1 MEILKSA
8 YLVAFRSARIYFNA
22 QYPDLKAD
30 ISNSTTI
37 EFNFA
42 KPEFNQ
48 GDQHFAMPPLESM
61 FAQLG
66 LSDWLLIFIAGI
78 LAAAFILIIILVR
91 RKEIHSHVFFETLD
105 NHKEHAERLVRDE
118 FSRNRQESAGSA
130 RQARE
135 EIGRILKFTSDSQ
148 LKQMREVAGMH
159 KDQLDSFSK
168 QLLEMTKLN
177 EEKLEAM
184 RTAVYTQLRT
194 LQEDNSRKLEQMR
207 AVVDE
212 KLQSTL
218 EKRLHESFKQ
228 VSERLEQVYKGLGE
242 MRSLATGV
250 GDLKKVL
257 TNVKTR
263 GTWGEIRLSH
273 ILEQILTPEQYAVN
287 VATKK
292 SSSERVEFAIKLP
305 GQGSHPEK
313 VVWLPIDS
321 KFPQEDYQRLLD
333 AQEAADKTLAE
344 KSVKNLEARVKAE
357 AKAIREKYIDPP
369 HTTDFGIMFLPV
381 EGLYAEVLRRPGLC
395 DSLQREHRIVVTGP
409 TTLAALLNS
418 LQMGFRTLAI
428 EKRSSE
434 VWELLGA
441 VKTQFGK
448 FGEVLAKTKKKLQE
462 ASHTIDQAEVRTRV
476 ITRKLSKVQELPDTG
491 SAKLLEPVA
500 IDDDEAVDDDS

>member
-1 MEILKSA
+1 MSFFDTLI
-8 YLVAFRSARIYFNA
+8 
-22 QYPDLKAD
+22 AD
-30 ISNSTTI
+30 IGTTNLI
-37 EFNFA
+37 
-42 KPEFNQ
+42 
-48 GDQHFAMPPLESM
+48 LIVV
-61 FAQLG
+61 G
-66 LSDWLLIFIAGI
+66 LILIVVLILLIV
-78 LAAAFILIIILVR
+78 LVR
-91 RKEIHSHVFFETLD
+91 RREIKAQDFFANLEKQQEHS
-105 NHKEHAERLVRDE
+105 ERMVRDE
-118 FSRNRQESAGSA
+118 FARNRQEAAGSA

-135 EIGRILKFTSDSQ
+135 EIGSALKFASDSQ
-148 LKQMREVAGMH
+148 LKQMREVAGMQ
-159 KDQLDSFSK
+159 KDQLDSFSR
-168 QLLEMTKLN
+168 QLLEMTQLN
-177 EEKLEAM
+177 EKKFEAM
-184 RTAVYTQLRT
+184 RNSIEIQLRT

-212 KLQSTL
+212 KLQTTL
-218 EKRLHESFKQ
+218 ERRLADSFKQ

-273 ILEQILTPEQYAVN
+273 ILEQILTPDQYAVN

-292 SSSERVEFAIKLP
+292 SSNERVEFAIKLP
-305 GQGSHPEK
+305 GPDSHPDK

-344 KSVKNLEARVKAE
+344 KSVKNLEIRVKSE
-357 AKAIREKYIDPP
+357 ARAIREKYIDPP
-369 HTTDFGIMFLPV
+369 QTTDFGIMFLPV
-381 EGLYAEVLRRPGLC
+381 EGLYAEVLKRPGLC
-395 DSLQREHRIVVTGP
+395 DHLQREYRIVVTGP

-434 VWELLGA
+434 VWELLGV

-462 ASHTIDQAEVRTRV
+462 ASNTIDQAEVRTRV
-476 ITRKLSKVQELPDTG
+476 ITRKLDKVQELPNAD
-491 SAKLLEPVA
+491 SAKLMEPVS
-500 IDDDEAVDDDS
+500 IDEDETIEGDS